1 MFDDARSRFG
11 DARRGAPTASRHA
24 QWSSA
29 VKPRFWGSTLKFTV
43 KSLKWYTFQEVS
55 RENVYFLFTSFH
67 LIHGFWEKRN
77 SFMIFG
83 GVMSQ
88 GITWINCCLHLAWS
102 PRLAWKDESCEEK
115 LFSFGC
121 KGCKAGII
129 SDGDNTFSAVSIK
142 GEVDQKMQ
150 KNTGKWSRRSLRIK
164 SRR

>member
-29 VKPRFWGSTLKFTV
+29 IKPRFWGSTLKFTV
-43 KSLKWYTFQEVS
+43 KSLKWYTYIS
-55 RENVYFLFTSFH
+55 TKCHENMCISFY
-67 LIHGFWEKRN
+67 EN
-77 SFMIFG
+77 M
-83 GVMSQ
+83 
-88 GITWINCCLHLAWS
+88 TWILRKDKSFYDNLVGSWVKAALGSTVVSTWLGP
-102 PRLAWKDESCEEK
+102 PRFGLKAAKDAK
-115 LFSFGC
+115 LGLSLMATTPFF
-121 KGCKAGII
+121 
-129 SDGDNTFSAVSIK
+129 TVSIK